1 MQQWDRDTSGRL
13 NRISTQLHPA
23 SEVSVPTDTM
33 DPLPEE
39 QQSQPATPMNPNAY
53 RTMRD
58 HIHPPRVSAPS
69 CIIPPADDVA
79 VRPYLVPLLPT
90 YHGMENENP
99 YTHLRNFEEVCTT
112 FKEGMMDMDLLKL
125 KAFPLTL
132 KDKAKIWLNSLRPR
146 TIRNWAELQ
155 AEFLKKFFSAHK
167 TNNLKRQIYTFAA
180 HDGERFYQ
188 CWERFMETIS
198 ACPHH
203 GFDNWMLV
211 NHFYDGMSPPM
222 KQLLETMCGGNF
234 LSKHPD
240 EAIDF
245 LNYVAETSKAWDE
258 PRPRET
264 EGSRHSS
271 YKGESIHTLSE
282 DTLLREKLIILTR
295 RLDEMEMK
303 NQHNMHSV
311 NELSVSQPS
320 CYNYQLDGH
329 YGENSQEN
337 VQILNQARP
346 PMNAPFGNSYSH
358 DWKNYSNIQGKPKPS
373 AYMPPADQQQ
383 FCSTS
388 TAQQMPPPS
397 SLVEQ
402 AILNLS
408 KVVGTFVEE
417 QKVLNVQTSQKIEA
431 VESSLSRKL
440 DNMHSEI
447 SKLSNQQLQGSEI
460 GKAPFQGQQ
469 YQKLVN
475 EIGLTEAPNARI
487 DEVKAVVTLRSGKE
501 LKPAEPE
508 LVKSAP
514 VVAEPLQE
522 EQSVAKEEVKIR
534 IPPPFPQVLRK
545 KKNHVN
551 QTEMLEVLR
560 QVKVNIPL
568 LDMIKQVPT
577 YAKFLKDLCTVKKG
591 LNVNKKAFLTEQ
603 VSAIIGNKTP
613 VKYKDPGCP
622 TISVNIGG
630 ISVEKALLDLGA
642 SVNLFPY
649 SMYKQ
654 LGLGELKPTSITL
667 SLADRSIKIPKGT
680 IEDVLI
686 QVDRFYYPVDFVVLD
701 TEPVAVGPNHV
712 PIILGR
718 PFLATSNAI
727 INCRNGIMQLTF
739 GNMTLELNIFHL
751 GKRHMHSEG
760 DDLEEVCIL
769 ETILEEQAK
778 EQQMQD
784 ILTSELSECCVKQ
797 HEHQEVSLM
806 QGYWRRRIEI
816 LPLLT
821 GNEPKEPQQLELKP
835 LPAKMKYAFLEANE
849 QCPVVISSLLT
860 TAQEHDLLNLLKK
873 NKQALGWKISDLKGI
888 NPSICTHHIYLEEE
902 SKTVRQPQRRLN
914 PHLQEV
920 VRVEVL
926 KLLQAGIIYPISDS
940 TWVSPTQ
947 VVPKKS
953 GVTIVKNEK
962 GEELSTR
969 LTTSWRVCIDYR
981 RLNEVTRK
989 DHFPLPFIDQ
999 LLERVSGHPYYC
1011 FLDGY
1016 SGYFQIEIAPE
1027 DQEKTT
1033 FTCPFGTYAYR
1044 RMPFGLCNAPATFQ
1058 RCMLSMFSDMVE
1070 HIMEVYMDD
1079 ITVYGDDFEE
1089 CLTNLEA
1096 ILQRCIEKNLVLN
1109 WEKCHFMVKQGIVLG
1124 HIISSRGI
1132 EVDKAKIDIISK
1144 LPPPTNVK
1152 TIRQFLGHA
1161 GFYRRFIK
1169 DFSKIA
1175 KPLYKL
1181 LEKDAQFIWEEDC

>member
-1 MQQWDRDTSGRL
+1 
-13 NRISTQLHPA
+13 
-23 SEVSVPTDTM
+23 
-33 DPLPEE
+33 
-39 QQSQPATPMNPNAY
+39 
-53 RTMRD
+53 
-58 HIHPPRVSAPS
+58 
-69 CIIPPADDVA
+69 
-79 VRPYLVPLLPT
+79 
-90 YHGMENENP
+90 
-99 YTHLRNFEEVCTT
+99 
-112 FKEGMMDMDLLKL
+112 
-125 KAFPLTL
+125 
-132 KDKAKIWLNSLRPR
+132 
-146 TIRNWAELQ
+146 
-155 AEFLKKFFSAHK
+155 
-167 TNNLKRQIYTFAA
+167 
-180 HDGERFYQ
+180 
-188 CWERFMETIS
+188 METSS

-203 GFDNWMLV
+203 GFDTWMLV
-211 NHFYDGMSPPM
+211 NHFYDGISPPM

-258 PRPRET
+258 PRPRED
-264 EGSRHSS
+264 EGLRHSS
-271 YKGESIHTLSE
+271 YQGESIHTISE
-282 DTLLREKLIILTR
+282 DTLMREKLTILTR

-303 NQHNMHSV
+303 NHHNIYSV
-311 NELSVSQPS
+311 NELSASQPS
-320 CYNYQLDGH
+320 RYNYQSHGH
-329 YGENSQEN
+329 YGENCQEN
-337 VQILNQARP
+337 VQILNQGRP
-346 PMNAPFGNSYSH
+346 PMNVPFGDSYIQN
-358 DWKNYSNIQGKPKPS
+358 WKNHSNLPGKPKL
-373 AYMPPADQQQ
+373 PPYIPPTDQQQ
-383 FCSTS
+383 FAPTS
-388 TAQQMPPPS
+388 QQQQPLPLSP
-397 SLVEQ
+397 VEQ

-408 KVVGTFVEE
+408 KVVGIIVEE

-431 VESSLSRKL
+431 VESSLNRKL

-447 SKLSNQQLQGSEI
+447 SKLSNQQLQSSEKE
-460 GKAPFQGQQ
+460 KAPFKGQQ
-469 YQKLVN
+469 YQNMVN
-475 EIGLTEAPNARI
+475 EIGLTQDTNTRT
-487 DEVKAVVTLRSGKE
+487 DEVKVVVTLRSSRE
-501 LKPAEPE
+501 LQTTVLE

-514 VVAEPLQE
+514 VGAEQLQE

-577 YAKFLKDLCTVKKG
+577 YSKFLKDLCTVKKG
-591 LNVNKKAFLTEQ
+591 LKVNKKAFLTEQ

-642 SVNLFPY
+642 SVNLLPY

-701 TEPVAVGPNHV
+701 TEPVALGPNHV

-727 INCRNGIMQLTF
+727 INCRNGVMQLTF
-739 GNMTLELNIFHL
+739 GNMTLELNIFHS

-760 DDLEEVCIL
+760 DDFEEVCIL
-769 ETILEEQAK
+769 DTILEEQAN
-778 EQQMQD
+778 QQQVQD
-784 ILTSELSECCVKQ
+784 ILTSELSDCLVEQ
-797 HEHQEVSLM
+797 HEYQEVSLM
-806 QGYWRRRIEI
+806 QGYWRRKMEI

-835 LPAKMKYAFLEANE
+835 LPTDLKYAFLEANE
-849 QCPVVISSLLT
+849 HCPVVISSLLT
-860 TAQEHDLLNLLKK
+860 TAQEHDLLHLLKK

-902 SKTVRQPQRRLN
+902 SKVVRQPQQRLN

-953 GVTIVKNEK
+953 GVTTVKNEK

-989 DHFPLPFIDQ
+989 DHFPLPFID
-999 LLERVSGHPYYC
+999 
-1011 FLDGY
+1011 
-1016 SGYFQIEIAPE
+1016 
-1027 DQEKTT
+1027 
-1033 FTCPFGTYAYR
+1033 
-1044 RMPFGLCNAPATFQ
+1044 
-1058 RCMLSMFSDMVE
+1058 
-1070 HIMEVYMDD
+1070 
-1079 ITVYGDDFEE
+1079 
-1089 CLTNLEA
+1089 
-1096 ILQRCIEKNLVLN
+1096 
-1109 WEKCHFMVKQGIVLG
+1109 
-1124 HIISSRGI
+1124 
-1132 EVDKAKIDIISK
+1132 
-1144 LPPPTNVK
+1144 
-1152 TIRQFLGHA
+1152 
-1161 GFYRRFIK
+1161 
-1169 DFSKIA
+1169 
-1175 KPLYKL
+1175 
-1181 LEKDAQFIWEEDC
+1181 